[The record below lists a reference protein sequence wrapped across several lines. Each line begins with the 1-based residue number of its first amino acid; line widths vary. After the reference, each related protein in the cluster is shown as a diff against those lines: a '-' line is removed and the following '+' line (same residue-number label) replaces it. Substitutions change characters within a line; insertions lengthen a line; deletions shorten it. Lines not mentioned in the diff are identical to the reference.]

1 MFTASMKFDLGEDVE
16 AMRDMV
22 HRWAQE
28 RVKPMAAKIDSDND
42 FPPAL
47 WTEMGELGLLG
58 MTVDEEYGG
67 SGLGYLAHTVAVE
80 EIARA
85 SASVSLSYGAHS
97 NLCVN
102 QISLNGTTEQKERFL
117 PKLCSGE
124 HVGALAMSEPSAGSD
139 VVSMKL
145 R

>member
-1 MFTASMKFDLGEDVE
+1 MFAATMNFALGEDVE

-28 RVKPMAAKIDSDND
+28 RLAPRAADIDETNS
-42 FPPAL
+42 FPRDL
-47 WTEMGELGLLG
+47 WPELGKLGLLG
-58 MTVDEEYGG
+58 ITADPAYGG
-67 SGLGYLAHTVAVE
+67 SGLGYLAHAVAVE

-85 SASVSLSYGAHS
+85 SASIALSYGAHS

-102 QISLNGTTEQKERFL
+102 QINRNGNQQQKKTICRSCARASMSARW
-117 PKLCSGE
+117 PCRN
-124 HVGALAMSEPSAGSD
+124 LAPGRTSF
-139 VVSMKL
+139 